1 MSTNSIRSYR
11 RLIPQPTRPFPLDL
25 NNPLTRDLVCATY
38 SGDSVTFFDMANWRF
53 FTERY
58 AGGSFFR
65 NNFTKWGR
73 GRATGGGNY
82 ANVVSNLPPTNTPGR
97 QTIMVLC
104 RPKKLPTTTNNLLYA
119 GDVAGWYIGI
129 IDLTTE
135 GRFVGRPVNATAPF
149 CTSDPITPNEFY
161 AVGLVCRSNPDDDPL
176 QRLFI
181 NGKQQG
187 ADSNYTNA
195 YGRNLRELTI
205 TGTQVNDA
213 VEIYAIFAWGRDLSD
228 AEMAEMA
235 TNPYQVFDQRM
246 TPSQSLFRS
255 SAAPVPGPLRPIGEG
270 TFSVGL
276 SSTGT
281 IRQRQRVAGVPTA
294 SSSISG
300 SSTVKQHHR
309 TTGAVSGAGSTSS
322 VGATSQLHRVAGA
335 GTDSEATSSSG
346 TITLRGKLAGT
357 PTDSRSVS
365 AVGAIGQAHKLT
377 GSDSAAVGQST
388 VGAIVSRHRV
398 AGAASAAQG
407 NSMGNGVRQ
416 RHRIR
421 AQPTSS
427 AGSSTEGS
435 ILNVGRSDID
445 ASKVPPV
452 RTVKFAGCQRMV
464 IFSGGKRVVTFNGG
478 TRIVRF

>member
-1 MSTNSIRSYR
+1 M
-11 RLIPQPTRPFPLDL
+11 
-25 NNPLTRDLVCATY
+25 CATY

-82 ANVVSNLPPTNTPGR
+82 ANVVSNLPPTNTTGR

-119 GDVAGWYIGI
+119 GDIAGWYIGI

-149 CTSDPITPNEFY
+149 CTSDPITLNELY
-161 AVGLVCRSNPDDDPL
+161 TVGLVCRSNPDDDPL

-181 NGKQQG
+181 NGSQQG
-187 ADSNYTNA
+187 IDSNYTNA

-235 TNPYQVFDQRM
+235 ANPYQVFDQRSM
-246 TPSQSLFRS
+246 ARGALFS
-255 SAAPVPGPLRPIGEG
+255 SIAAPVPEPLLPTGENTLSG
-270 TFSVGL
+270 GL
-276 SSTGT
+276 SGTGA
-281 IRQRQRVAGVPTA
+281 IRQRHRFAGVPTA
-294 SSSISG
+294 SSGISG
-300 SSTVKQHHR
+300 SNSARQRHR
-309 TTGAVSGAGSTSS
+309 IEGAVGASFSTSS
-322 VGATSQLHRVAGA
+322 GGLVAQRHRPTGANTSSEAASSIGAIKLRGALAGA
-335 GTDSEATSSSG
+335 
-346 TITLRGKLAGT
+346 
-357 PTDSRSVS
+357 PTDS
-365 AVGAIGQAHKLT
+365 VGESTVGRMGQFHRAT
-377 GSDSAAVGQST
+377 GGSSFVAGQST
-388 VGAIVSRHRV
+388 SGAIVSRHRV
-398 AGAASAAQG
+398 AGVVTTADSNSAIGTAK
-407 NSMGNGVRQ
+407 Q
-416 RHRIR
+416 RHRVH
-421 AQPTSS
+421 AHPTSS
-427 AGSSTEGS
+427 TGTSAEGA

-445 ASKVPPV
+445 ASKVPRS
-452 RTVKFAGCQRMV
+452 RTVQFAGGQRVV
-464 IFSGGKRVVTFNGG
+464 IFSGGKRVVAFRGG
-478 TRIVRF
+478 KRTVRF